1 VLDEKARC
9 CCGAST
15 FREFGREAWMHL
27 LLKYKSGLRGNAGTA
42 STKKEKAEKNPF
54 PYFTTTTDFQVE
66 PCTSTQLPP
75 LRTKW
80 LHRVLLILKSVLKAQ
95 LESIE
100 HKNGFW
106 LPGYNCANSLRRLAA
121 SLESGRNISLSLLPP
136 KKFEVSEHSEPLDS

>member
-1 VLDEKARC
+1 
-9 CCGAST
+9 
-15 FREFGREAWMHL
+15 MHL

-106 LPGYNCANSLRRLAA
+106 LPNFLNHIKHWL
-121 SLESGRNISLSLLPP
+121 LELNFFWVHFLIL
-136 KKFEVSEHSEPLDS
+136 FQWF